1 MPAPAPPARGQHL
14 APGQQ
19 PSAPKPKP
27 IPAPKARPV
36 MPPRQKTAPT
46 GYAGLSFMEPRQNPN
61 NQQPSVRFPSFN
73 ARALDL
79 ASEIG
84 DNKFGPSGLDAVAGG
99 ISGFPAS
106 FSEHF
111 LRERELERR
120 REEERRRGEEEEKGM
135 VNRIMLARMHT
146 LEEGFREVLRE
157 IKDLSS
163 QKATGSSGS
172 RGGGGGGSE
181 GEVGAGA
188 GGGMGYPAPVAS
200 SSAAA
205 NLGRSHSRPSMQQ
218 GVQSTSTSRISDVL
232 EPRTPVRSRLGGV
245 TTTTTKDGSNKAT
258 KKSPRKSQ
266 LQQTRRAAAPPAA
279 AETSTS
285 TTTTGKGKEPARE
298 EGSTTTGGSAY
309 EESDVPSPESV
320 IGPSVVEDDAKD
332 GAAAERPGTAIHSP
346 AARDSSRRVG
356 EE

>member
-1 MPAPAPPARGQHL
+1 
-14 APGQQ
+14 
-19 PSAPKPKP
+19 
-27 IPAPKARPV
+27 
-36 MPPRQKTAPT
+36 
-46 GYAGLSFMEPRQNPN
+46 MEPRP
-61 NQQPSVRFPSFN
+61 NQQPFVRFPSFN

-172 RGGGGGGSE
+172 REGGGGGRGSE
-181 GEVGAGA
+181 GEVTGAV
-188 GGGMGYPAPVAS
+188 GMGYPATAAAAAAAS
-200 SSAAA
+200 SFSAA
-205 NLGRSHSRPSMQQ
+205 NLGRSHSRPSLQQQ

-232 EPRTPVRSRLGGV
+232 EPRTPIRSRLGAGAA
-245 TTTTTKDGSNKAT
+245 TTTTTAKDGSNKAT

-266 LQQTRRAAAPPAA
+266 LQQTRRAAAAPSPAAA
-279 AETSTS
+279 AETSTTS
-285 TTTTGKGKEPARE
+285 TAGKGKEPARE
-298 EGSTTTGGSAY
+298 EEPAMTTTSSSY
-309 EESDVPSPESV
+309 EENEVPSPESV
-320 IGPSVVEDDAKD
+320 IGPSVVEDDARD

-346 AARDSSRRVG
+346 AARGSSRRVVG